1 MPNTSET
8 TPKTAPEAAPETAL
22 DTTSPLVGFSL
33 KKDAKADAAVKAE
46 LTRRVKL
53 LANVGAKTCE
63 LDFAE
68 GLNAPR
74 VMWEGNPVATLS
86 HSGAY
91 LGLRIKLVADT
102 LLEGDDATLVTEKL
116 QEWLDGR
123 ITERLDPLVKLA
135 DELNGDAKAPEGA
148 EPLHGTVK
156 TIATQLMERYGV
168 LPREAVDAEL
178 RSLDQDQ
185 RKGLRRFG
193 VRIGSTSIYIPFIL
207 KPHATE
213 LRLAAWAMQGDHKD
227 LPAIPTPGMVWVE
240 ATEGAPLQFYTLGGF
255 RKVGKLAIRMDMLER
270 LADAVRPLGQTGN
283 EFEVSPEI
291 MGLVGVSGEGF
302 AEAMAGIGYKHEIRK
317 MAPIKAVAEPAPEA
331 DAEVVAEAKDASKEE
346 AIKTKAEEV
355 AKEENTKTKAAPEKT
370 SVTADAKSDETP
382 AETGEEELVDRYFFK
397 WGVIKRAPQR
407 RKAAPK
413 QTAAGKNADLFA
425 KARST
430 GGRSQQ
436 INKPNKG
443 GAKGPKR
450 HTAKPKKE
458 KVMDADSPFAAL
470 AGLKAQLEKK
480 K

>member
-1 MPNTSET
+1 VTD
-8 TPKTAPEAAPETAL
+8 TPKTPEATPETSIDAA
-22 DTTSPLVGFSL
+22 SPLAAFSL
-33 KKDAKADAAVKAE
+33 KKDTKADAAVKAE
-46 LTRRVKL
+46 LARRVKL

-74 VMWEGNPVATLS
+74 VLWEGNPVATLS

-91 LGLRIKLVADT
+91 LGLRVKLVADT

-123 ITERLDPLVKLA
+123 IAERLDPLVKLA

-178 RSLDQDQ
+178 RSLDQEQ

-193 VRIGSTSIYIPFIL
+193 VRIGSTSLYIPFIL

-240 ATEGAPLQFYTLGGF
+240 AAESAPLQFYTLGGF

-270 LADAVRPLGQTGN
+270 LADAVRPLGQTGS

-302 AEAMAGIGYKHEIRK
+302 AEAMAGIGYKHEVRK
-317 MAPIKAVAEPAPEA
+317 MAPVKVVADAEKEATATAEATDEKTEAPEIKVEAPAPEA
-331 DAEVVAEAKDASKEE
+331 TPTPEASPEPAVE
-346 AIKTKAEEV
+346 A
-355 AKEENTKTKAAPEKT
+355 
-370 SVTADAKSDETP
+370 SVTADAET
-382 AETGEEELVDRYFFK
+382 AETTEEELVDRYFFK
-397 WGVIKRAPQR
+397 WGMIKRAPAR
-407 RKAAPK
+407 RKMAPK
-413 QTAAGKNADLFA
+413 QTAAGKNADAFA

-430 GGRSQQ
+430 GGRSNQS
-436 INKPNKG
+436 NKPNKG
-443 GAKGPKR
+443 GAKGPKT
-450 HTAKPKKE
+450 HTARPKKKE